1 MSADTPQSAPTG
13 VFLYKYGC
21 LYPAADFYRGI
32 STQYGC
38 LCPAASS
45 HRGISAQIW
54 MPVPRSQ
61 LLPGYFYAN
70 MGACTP
76 QPALNGV
83 FPHKYGRLYPT
94 VCFHRGIF
102 AQIWV
107 SIPPAHLPLAKTT
120 APLLA
125 KAPHFLNPNVIHT
138 KHKKPAS
145 PTIRGR
151 GHSYTLHPY
160 YSFIFASFFAWS
172 AAMQASMISWISPF
186 MILSSLYRVR
196 LIRWSVTLPCGKL

>member
-1 MSADTPQSAPTG
+1 MTADTPQSALTG

-21 LYPAADFYRGI
+21 LYPAANFHWGI
-32 STQYGC
+32 STQ
-38 LCPAASS
+38 
-45 HRGISAQIW
+45 IW
-54 MPVPRSQ
+54 EPVPRSQ
-61 LLPGYFYAN
+61 LSPGYFRTN
-70 MGACTP
+70 IGAYTP
-76 QPALNGV
+76 QPALTGV
-83 FPHKYGRLYPT
+83 FPHKYGCLYPAAN
-94 VCFHRGIF
+94 FHRGIF

-120 APLLA
+120 APSLQ
-125 KAPHFLNPNVIHT
+125 
-138 KHKKPAS
+138 KHHISSISIWFTRDTKKPAS
-145 PTIRGR
+145 PAIRGR